1 MDDESL
7 QEVPVSLQHVY
18 RAFGQYVR
26 EHREAL
32 GLSGRDMARALEL
45 SQAYVSGME
54 RGKYAPPGR
63 DVLVRMAE
71 FLQVP
76 KDELMSRAG
85 KIEPARLRG
94 LWSGGDIRRA
104 LIASGLS
111 EENARHLQVA
121 VVAYIDENAADQ
133 AGRVP

>member
-1 MDDESL
+1 MDEPL
-7 QEVPVSLQHVY
+7 QEVPVSLQYVY

-26 EHREAL
+26 ERREAL
-32 GLSGRDMARALEL
+32 KLSGRDMAKALDL

-63 DVLVRMAE
+63 DVLIRIAE
-71 FLQVP
+71 FLQVS
-76 KDELMSRAG
+76 KDEMLSRAG
-85 KIEPARLRG
+85 KIEPFRLRG

-111 EENARHLQVA
+111 EENARHLQQA
-121 VVAYIDENAADQ
+121 AVAYIDENSPDQ